1 MFNIITDI
9 NGKREVVKTFNDY
22 FEACD
27 YMNANIFTNK
37 NSAINR
43 HYWIE
48 KV

>member
-27 YMNANIFTNK
+27 YMNANIYGRGNCQPK
-37 NSAINR
+37 APLPMA
-43 HYWIE
+43 
-48 KV
+48 